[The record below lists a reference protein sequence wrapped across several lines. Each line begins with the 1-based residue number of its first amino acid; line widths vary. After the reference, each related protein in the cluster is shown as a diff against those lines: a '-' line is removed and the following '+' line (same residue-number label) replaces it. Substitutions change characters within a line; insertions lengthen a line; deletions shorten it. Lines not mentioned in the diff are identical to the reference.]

1 MSKLKESFILNV
13 AFPLADKLMGTCAM
27 KWYRQICKMN
37 TWSRDEITNWQNSQL
52 QAFVKHA
59 YNHTVYYKRVFDE
72 LGLRPEDIRCAE
84 DLKKLPVVTKDIANA
99 HFDELAPDNLAQI
112 KCRLGKTGGTT
123 GEPMR
128 YYCDENVWGYVTAA
142 KIFHWK
148 KAGYRYGDAFVAL
161 GSSSLFA
168 KKPSLVRRIYD
179 KIRNEVPM
187 NSVNLTDELCEKY
200 VRQIKKQKIRFIYG
214 YAASIYILTKYV
226 AKKNIDLTQIEAVFT
241 TSENLTDAYRE
252 LMEKTYKCHVMDC
265 YGARDA
271 GITAYEVGRGS
282 YHVGYNAVVEVINE
296 IAPNTG
302 TVLTTNFLN
311 YSFPLIRYQFGD
323 EAELAVNVPEN
334 EYNGRV
340 IRKVIGRTSDVMRLG
355 NGHSLTATGFS
366 MIMKEFDVVAFD
378 FNKVGETEVALRIQP
393 IDGKYDMNQEETIR
407 KTIHR
412 YIGED
417 CKLNIEY
424 VDHFEPLKNG
434 KRRYFMNDVLEV
446 GCAPEIR

>member
-99 HFDELAPDNLAQI
+99 HFDELVPDNLAQI

-128 YYCDENVWGYVTAA
+128 YYCDENVWGYVTAT

-148 KAGYRYGDAFVAL
+148 KTGYRYGDAFVAL

-187 NSVNLTDELCEKY
+187 NSVNLTDELCERY
-200 VRQIKKQKIRFIYG
+200 VQQIKKQKIRFIYG

-252 LMEKTYKCHVMDC
+252 LMEKTYKCRVMDC

-296 IAPNTG
+296 ITPNTG

-334 EYNGRV
+334 EYNGQV

-366 MIMKEFDVVAFD
+366 MIIKEFDVVAFD

-393 IDGKYDMNQEETIR
+393 INGKYDMNQEETIR

-412 YIGED
+412 YIGDD
-417 CKLNIEY
+417 CNLNIEY

-434 KRRYFMNDVLEV
+434 KRRYFMN
-446 GCAPEIR
+446 

>member
-1 MSKLKESFILNV
+1 MSRLKESFILNV

-37 TWSRDEITNWQNSQL
+37 TWSKDEVANWQNEQL
-52 QAFVKHA
+52 GAFVKHA
-59 YNHTVYYKRVFDE
+59 YEHSVYYRNLFDS
-72 LGLRPEDIRCAE
+72 LNLTPDDIKSPE
-84 DLKKLPVVTKDIANA
+84 DLKKLPIMTKEIANA
-99 HFDELAPDNLAQI
+99 HFDEIVPDNLSHI

-123 GEPMR
+123 GEPMK
-128 YYCDENVWGYVTAA
+128 YYCDENVWGYVTAT

-148 KAGYRYGDAFVAL
+148 KASYRYGDAFVAL

-200 VRQIKKQKIRFIYG
+200 VQQIKRQKIRYIYG
-214 YAASIYILTKYV
+214 YAASIYILTQYV
-226 AKKNIDLTQIEAVFT
+226 AKNNIDLTQIEAVFT
-241 TSENLTDAYRE
+241 TSENLTDAYRQ
-252 LMEKTYKCHVMDC
+252 LMEQTYKCRVMDC

-271 GITAYEVGRGS
+271 GITAYEVAIGS
-282 YHVGYNAVVEVINE
+282 YHVGYNAIVEVVNE

-323 EAELAVNVPEN
+323 EAELAVNVPEK
-334 EYNGRV
+334 EYNGQV

-434 KRRYFMNDVLEV
+434 KRRYFMNDV
-446 GCAPEIR
+446 PDK

>member
-1 MSKLKESFILNV
+1 MSAIGESLRLHLIL
-13 AFPLADKLMGTCAM
+13 PLSEKMLGTCAS
-27 KWYRQICKMN
+27 KWYKQIVSMQ
-37 TWSRDEITNWQNSQL
+37 TMTSEEVHDWQVEHLRS
-52 QAFVKHA
+52 FVKHA
-59 YNHTVYYKRVFDE
+59 YEHTVYYRNLFDS
-72 LGLRPEDIRCAE
+72 LGLAPDDIKKPE
-84 DLKKLPVVTKDIANA
+84 DLKKLPVMTKEIANA
-99 HFDELAPDNLAQI
+99 HFDEIIPDNLSQI

-123 GEPMR
+123 GEPMK
-128 YYCDENVWGYVTAA
+128 YYCDENVWGYVTAT

-148 KAGYRYGDAFVAL
+148 KTGYRYGDAFVAL

-200 VRQIKKQKIRFIYG
+200 VQQIKKRKIRYIYG

-226 AKKNIDLTQIEAVFT
+226 AKNNIDLTQIEAVFT
-241 TSENLTDAYRE
+241 TSENLTDAYRD
-252 LMEKTYKCHVMDC
+252 LMEKTYKCRVMDC

-271 GITAYEVGRGS
+271 GITAYEMARGS
-282 YHVGYNAVVEVINE
+282 YHVGYNAIVEVVNE

-302 TVLTTNFLN
+302 MVLTTNFLN

-323 EAELAVNVPEN
+323 EAELAVDVKEN
-334 EYNGRV
+334 EYNGQV

-378 FNKVGETEVALRIQP
+378 ISKIGETEVTLRIQP
-393 IDGKYDMNQEETIR
+393 IEGKYDMEQEEVIR
-407 KTIHR
+407 KTIRR
-412 YIGED
+412 YVGDD

-424 VDHFEPLKNG
+424 VDYFEPLKNG
-434 KRRYFMNDVLEV
+434 KRRYFMN
-446 GCAPEIR
+446 

>member
-1 MSKLKESFILNV
+1 MSAIGELLRLNFIL
-13 AFPLADKLMGTCAM
+13 PLAEKLQGTCAS
-27 KWYRQICKMN
+27 KWYKQIVKMQ
-37 TWSRDEITNWQNSQL
+37 TWSPDEVYAWQMEHLHQ
-52 QAFVKHA
+52 FIKHA
-59 YNHTVYYKRVFDE
+59 YEHTAYYRKLFDS
-72 LGLRPEDIRCAE
+72 LNLIPTDIQTPE
-84 DLKKLPVVTKDIANA
+84 DLKKLPVMTKEIANS
-99 HFDELAPDNLAQI
+99 HFDELVPDNLAQI

-123 GEPMR
+123 GEPMK
-128 YYCDENVWGYVTAA
+128 YYCDENVWGYVTAT

-148 KAGYRYGDAFVAL
+148 KTGYRYGDAFVAL

-187 NSVNLTDELCEKY
+187 NSVNLTDELCERY
-200 VRQIKKQKIRFIYG
+200 VQQIKKQKIRFIYG

-252 LMEKTYKCHVMDC
+252 LMEKTYKCRVMDC

-296 IAPNTG
+296 ITPNTG

-334 EYNGRV
+334 EYNGQV

-393 IDGKYDMNQEETIR
+393 INGKYDMNQEETIR

-434 KRRYFMNDVLEV
+434 KRRYFMNDVSNE
-446 GCAPEIR
+446 